1 MCPNHVDGLL
11 SYLKTNAQVSTSKQV
26 QPGTSRTYKVRRPKN
41 ASIVDIGLRRGFKNN
56 GLIEIE
62 NEPSDDESENEKNY
76 PPGVIYRVPE
86 KGLKLDFIDRVK
98 R

>member
-1 MCPNHVDGLL
+1 MCPNHVEGVLANL
-11 SYLKTNAQVSTSKQV
+11 QTNAQSTASKKAL
-26 QPGTSRTYKVRRPKN
+26 PATGRTYKVRRPKN

-62 NEPSDDESENEKNY
+62 NELSDDESENEKSH